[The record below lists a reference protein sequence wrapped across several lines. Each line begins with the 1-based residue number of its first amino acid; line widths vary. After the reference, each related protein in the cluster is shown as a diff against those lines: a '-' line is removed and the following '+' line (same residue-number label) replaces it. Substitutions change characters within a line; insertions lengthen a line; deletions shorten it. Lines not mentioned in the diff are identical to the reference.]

1 MRKPTR
7 TTYTYLLLSLFAWIF
22 NFVYSLFS
30 HGVTSGFMAN
40 MYLVLLIGAVFYFL
54 LHQIPG
60 VRRRRLYRVFFNTL
74 NTSVA
79 VLVVGMALRG
89 IIDIA
94 GSSSQYLDWYFDIA
108 AVGFILSMFLFFL
121 MYIIR
126 PKSEGSSER
135 PEA

>member
-40 MYLVLLIGAVFYFL
+40 IYLVLLIGAVFYFL
-54 LHQIPG
+54 LHQIPD
-60 VRRRRLYRVFFNTL
+60 VRRRPLYRVFVNTL

-79 VLVVGMALRG
+79 VLSVGMALRG

-94 GSSSQYLDWYFDIA
+94 GSSSQYLNWYFDIA
-108 AVGFILSMFLFFL
+108 VIGFILSMILFFL
-121 MYIIR
+121 MFIIR
-126 PKSEGSSER
+126 PKSN
-135 PEA
+135 

>member
-7 TTYTYLLLSLFAWIF
+7 TTYTYLLLSLLAWIF

-30 HGVTSGFMAN
+30 HGVTSDFMAN

-54 LHQIPG
+54 LFQIPG
-60 VRRRRLYRVFFNTL
+60 VRRRRLYRVFVNTL

-89 IIDIA
+89 VIEIA
-94 GSSSQYLDWYFDIA
+94 GSSSVYLDWYFDIA
-108 AVGFILSMFLFFL
+108 MAGFILSMLMFLL
-121 MYIIR
+121 MWILK
-126 PKSEGSSER
+126 PKTN
-135 PEA
+135 

>member
-7 TTYTYLLLSLFAWIF
+7 ITYTYLLLSLFAWIF

-40 MYLVLLIGAVFYFL
+40 IYLVLLIGAVFYFL

-60 VRRRRLYRVFFNTL
+60 VRRRPLYRVFVNTL

-94 GSSSQYLDWYFDIA
+94 GSSSQYLNWYFDIA
-108 AVGFILSMFLFFL
+108 VVGFILSMILFFL
-121 MYIIR
+121 MLIIR
-126 PKSEGSSER
+126 PKSN
-135 PEA
+135 

>member
-7 TTYTYLLLSLFAWIF
+7 TTYTYLLSSLFAWIF

-30 HGVTSGFMAN
+30 HGVTSDFMAN

-60 VRRRRLYRVFFNTL
+60 VHRRRLYRVFVNAL

-89 IIDIA
+89 IIEIA

-108 AVGFILSMFLFFL
+108 VAGFIISIILFFL
-121 MYIIR
+121 MWIINH
-126 PKSEGSSER
+126 KTN
-135 PEA
+135 